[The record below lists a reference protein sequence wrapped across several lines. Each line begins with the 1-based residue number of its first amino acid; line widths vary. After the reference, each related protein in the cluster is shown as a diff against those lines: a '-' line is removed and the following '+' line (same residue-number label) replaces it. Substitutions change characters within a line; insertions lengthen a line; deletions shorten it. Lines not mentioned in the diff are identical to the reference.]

1 MEILHFLSSKFAVY
15 KRERLQ
21 IKSGLWW
28 RAYGIIMGSQTWIST
43 TITGI
48 LITYNLN
55 VCLITEPKFE
65 IPSGDP
71 YTGGWCRPQTDGP
84 ALRAMALSKWGMV
97 LNNNGQSDTAKSD
110 VWPLVSFDMEWV
122 VENWAS
128 TGCDLWEEVRSDNFY
143 FNRFDI
149 TVLIFSKSSYILRR
163 PQNFAKSSPNFW
175 LYVL

>member
-1 MEILHFLSSKFAVY
+1 MNLHNHHWY
-15 KRERLQ
+15 INYLQ
-21 IKSGLWW
+21 S
-28 RAYGIIMGSQTWIST
+28 
-43 TITGI
+43 
-48 LITYNLN
+48 
-55 VCLITEPKFE
+55 VCLIIEPKFE

-97 LNNNGQSDTAKSD
+97 LNSAGQSDTAKSD

-149 TVLIFSKSSYILRR
+149 TVLIF
-163 PQNFAKSSPNFW
+163 
-175 LYVL
+175 

>member
-1 MEILHFLSSKFAVY
+1 MVNQA
-15 KRERLQ
+15 
-21 IKSGLWW
+21 
-28 RAYGIIMGSQTWIST
+28 WIST
-43 TITGI
+43 TITVI
-48 LITYNLN
+48 LITYNLH

-97 LNNNGQSDTAKSD
+97 LNSAGQSDTAKSD

-149 TVLIFSKSSYILRR
+149 TVLIFYY
-163 PQNFAKSSPNFW
+163 NF
-175 LYVL
+175 VLTAFFLKLVQCQSQLNCKIQPFGVKGVRFTHT

>member
-1 MEILHFLSSKFAVY
+1 MKSNHGCQSFNFHNHHHWYINY
-15 KRERLQ
+15 LQ
-21 IKSGLWW
+21 S
-28 RAYGIIMGSQTWIST
+28 
-43 TITGI
+43 
-48 LITYNLN
+48 
-55 VCLITEPKFE
+55 VCLIVEPKFE

-97 LNNNGQSDTAKSD
+97 LNSAGQSDTAKSD

-149 TVLIFSKSSYILRR
+149 NVLIF
-163 PQNFAKSSPNFW
+163 
-175 LYVL
+175 